1 MNTPLKSIKEVRA
14 YVEDVRA
21 SADGGDYEAA
31 HSIED
36 MLYTTLLTEI
46 ANGKCPDPKQ
56 YAKEALEIQKLEF
69 PRWCA

>member
-1 MNTPLKSIKEVRA
+1 MKRLKSIKEVRA

-31 HSIED
+31 HDIED
-36 MLYTTLLTEI
+36 TLYIALLTEI
-46 ANGKCPDPKQ
+46 ANGKCHDPKQ
-56 YAKEALEIQKLEF
+56 CAKEALETQKLEF